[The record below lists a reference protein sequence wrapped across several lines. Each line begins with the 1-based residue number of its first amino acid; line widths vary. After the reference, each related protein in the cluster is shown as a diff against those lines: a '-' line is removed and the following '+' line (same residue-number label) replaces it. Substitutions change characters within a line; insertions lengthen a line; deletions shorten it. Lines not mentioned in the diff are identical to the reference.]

1 MRVPISVGKVA
12 MSRWARYRRRLRK
25 ATYRLAPRGAAIV
38 RLLIREESLG
48 TAH

>member
-1 MRVPISVGKVA
+1 MRGPISVRKVA

-25 ATYRLAPRGAAIV
+25 ATYRLARSSAVIV
-38 RLLIREESLG
+38 RLTWEESLG